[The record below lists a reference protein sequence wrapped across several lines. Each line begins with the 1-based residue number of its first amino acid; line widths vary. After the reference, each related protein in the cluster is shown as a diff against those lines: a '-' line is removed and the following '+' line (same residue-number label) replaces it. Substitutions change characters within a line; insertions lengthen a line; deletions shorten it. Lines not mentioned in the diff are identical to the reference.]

1 MSQYPPLSKGE
12 LMPLPEI
19 LVRVNKKKQLNIG
32 IPRERQFQEKRV
44 CLTPDAV
51 SILHANGHQIYI
63 ETGAGEGANY
73 SDVEYSNAGAHIK
86 YETREV
92 YEQPLVIK
100 VEPPSKEEISFLQ
113 PKNTLIST
121 LQPNKQDK
129 QYFELLQKKKCTAIA
144 FDFITDETDSFT
156 LVRMMSEIAGTASI
170 LVGSQLLSN
179 TKEGCG
185 ILLGGIPGVP
195 SCEVVIIG
203 AGTVGFNACRAAI
216 GLGALV
222 RVFDCSINKLRR
234 LQLDLGNRVFTSLI
248 EPKVLRKS
256 LMRCNLAIGAIRS
269 EGRSPCIVS
278 EEMVMKMKKGAVI
291 VDVCID
297 SGGCFETSEITT
309 HNHPTLIKHDVIHY
323 GVTNIASQY
332 SRTATLSLSHF
343 FLPNLID
350 IGDTGDFDFFIK
362 KDMGWRNGVYMYK
375 GILTKKNIGEWFGM
389 DFKDIGLF
397 LF

>member
-1 MSQYPPLSKGE
+1 
-12 LMPLPEI
+12 MPMPET
-19 LVRVNKKKQLNIG
+19 LARGKTKKKLSIG
-32 IPRERQFQEKRV
+32 IPKERLFQEKRV

-51 SILHANGHQIYI
+51 SVLCANGHQVCI

-73 SDVEYSNAGAHIK
+73 NDLDYSNAGAIIK
-86 YETREV
+86 YQKRQL

-100 VEPPSKEEISFLQ
+100 VEPPSKEEISFLR

-121 LQPNKQDK
+121 LQLNKQDK
-129 QYFELLQKKKCTAIA
+129 EYFELLQKKKCTAIA
-144 FDFITDETDSFT
+144 FDFITDETDRFT
-156 LVRMMSEIAGTASI
+156 LVRIMSEIAGTGSI
-170 LVGSQLLSN
+170 LIGSQLLSSE
-179 TKEGCG
+179 KESCG

-195 SCEVVIIG
+195 PCEVVVIG
-203 AGTVGFNACRAAI
+203 AGAVGFNACRAAM
-216 GLGALV
+216 GLGASV

-248 EPKVLRKS
+248 EPKVLTKS

-269 EGRSPCIVS
+269 DGRVPCIVS

-309 HNHPTLIKHDVIHY
+309 HDNPTIEKHDVIHY
-323 GVTNIASQY
+323 GVTNIASKY

-343 FLPNLID
+343 FLTSLID
-350 IGDTGDFDFFIK
+350 IGDTGDIDFFIK
-362 KDMGWRNGVYMYK
+362 KDRGWRNGAYMYR
-375 GILTKKNIGEWFGM
+375 GILTKRNIGEWFHLN
-389 DFKDIGLF
+389 FKDIDLF